1 MVFPDSTGQ
10 DDRSFRPITFCPIQ
24 SIDGKGNGEGL
35 GRNDKV
41 PPNQLRGSSQTYVV
55 VLI

>member
-35 GRNDKV
+35 ERNDKA
-41 PPNQLRGSSQTYVV
+41 PPNQLRASS
-55 VLI
+55 